1 MLVET
6 TRRNLSRLAA
16 STNPSAA
23 VIPKSSSSRCRSSS
37 SVAMIVSRKGLQHNH
52 ASWNCKAPSPSH
64 RNTRRLLT
72 SSDQNKPPPSDF
84 AKELTAEECAA
95 DLTQLASINGT
106 AATEAATAA
115 TTTWSSQLAEHLSP
129 SQRQK
134 VHRLLETTTA
144 TIAATPGVAAA
155 AAANAVPEPSVQ
167 DLRLVSLTVAIP
179 FVGFGIMD
187 NAILIIAGD
196 AIDTSLGVLLGI
208 STMCAAAIGNI
219 VSDVAGVMMGTV
231 IEDWCALYLNL
242 PQPNLTQAQR
252 TLRSVRYAGQF
263 GCGAGIVIGCIIG
276 MFPLLFIDSNRIQ
289 VRKREKHLDSIFQ
302 DVVTE
307 AKSLIGAQ
315 QTCLFLLVNTN
326 EKDEKKKKGD
336 VKKGDSAHPSSSQ
349 VVPTPD
355 GKYLYAK
362 YGAASEKNNNRLL
375 PLGRGIVSRAALT
388 GQAWNIPDVSKEPDF
403 SSEMVADITLDNKSK
418 IRNMV
423 CVPVLDAQGR
433 AIAVIRAV
441 NKVGKGRGNPDE
453 RGRRSYTSQSFTND
467 DVQILKALAGHIS
480 VSLQRVYEVDGEK
493 EELRLKDTI
502 RILKEYGLEGIAADM
517 GPARRRPLFPEA

>member
-1 MLVET
+1 MLLPSKIGVTSEQCAT
-6 TRRNLSRLAA
+6 DLA
-16 STNPSAA
+16 
-23 VIPKSSSSRCRSSS
+23 
-37 SVAMIVSRKGLQHNH
+37 
-52 ASWNCKAPSPSH
+52 
-64 RNTRRLLT
+64 
-72 SSDQNKPPPSDF
+72 
-84 AKELTAEECAA
+84 
-95 DLTQLASINGT
+95 QLASIHGGT
-106 AATEAATAA
+106 VAAAEATAA
-115 TTTWSSQLAEHLSP
+115 TATSTTPTWSSQLAMYLSP
-129 SQRQK
+129 TQRVQ

-144 TIAATPGVAAA
+144 RIAATPGAAAANAAAA
-155 AAANAVPEPSVQ
+155 AAANAIPEPSVR

-252 TLRSVRYAGQF
+252 TLRSVRMAGQM

-302 DVVTE
+302 DVVHE

-326 EKDEKKKKGD
+326 ENDIKKKEEDGTGSTGSK
-336 VKKGDSAHPSSSQ
+336 AYPSSSQ

-362 YGAASEKNNNRLL
+362 YGAASEQNNNRLL

-388 GQAWNIPDVSKEPDF
+388 GQAWNIPDVSQEPDF
-403 SSEMVADITLDNKSK
+403 SSEMAVDITLDNSKSK

-441 NKVGKGRGNPDE
+441 NKVGKGRGNPDD
-453 RGRRSYTSQSFTND
+453 RGHVQRSYTSQSFTND

-480 VSLQRVYEVDGEK
+480 VSLQRVYEGGGEK

-517 GPARRRPLFPEA
+517 GPARRRPLFPPDA

>member
-6 TRRNLSRLAA
+6 TRRNLSGLVATTVR
-16 STNPSAA
+16 
-23 VIPKSSSSRCRSSS
+23 VPKSSSSRCRSSS
-37 SVAMIVSRKGLQHNH
+37 AAMTVSRKGLQNNH
-52 ASWNCKAPSPSH
+52 AAWKAPHH
-64 RNTRRLLT
+64 RNARRLLST
-72 SSDQNKPPPSDF
+72 SSDKQKKPLLSPAAHF
-84 AKELTAEECAA
+84 VTAEQCAA
-95 DLTQLASINGT
+95 DLAQLASVNGT
-106 AATEAATAA
+106 AAAEAA
-115 TTTWSSQLAEHLSP
+115 TTTWSSQLAQYLSP
-129 SQRQK
+129 SQRQQ
-134 VHRLLETTTA
+134 VHRLLESA
-144 TIAATPGVAAA
+144 TEAAAATPGAV
-155 AAANAVPEPSVQ
+155 ANAIPEPSVR
-167 DLRLVSLTVAIP
+167 DLRLISLTVSIP

-252 TLRSVRYAGQF
+252 TLRSVRMAGQF
-263 GCGAGIVIGCIIG
+263 GTGAGIVVGCIIG

-307 AKSLIGAQ
+307 AKTLIGAQ
-315 QTCLFLLVNTN
+315 QTCLFLLVNN
-326 EKDEKKKKGD
+326 ESDDEKKKKK
-336 VKKGDSAHPSSSQ
+336 KKGGSEKGGHI
-349 VVPTPD
+349 VPTPD

-362 YGAASEKNNNRLL
+362 YGAASEKNTDRIL

-388 GQAWNIPDVSKEPDF
+388 AQAWNIPDVSKEPDF
-403 SSEMVADITLDNKSK
+403 SSEMAADITLDDTKSK

-423 CVPVLDAQGR
+423 CVPVLDPQGR
-433 AIAVIRAV
+433 TIAVIRAV
-441 NKVGKGRGNPDE
+441 NKVGKGRGDPDDALQ
-453 RGRRSYTSQSFTND
+453 RSYTSQTFTND

-480 VSLQRVYEVDGEK
+480 VSLQRMYEADGEK

-502 RILKEYGLEGIAADM
+502 RILKEYGLEGIAADKRT
-517 GPARRRPLFPEA
+517 AKRRPLFPEA